1 MCFFSDVCREERQRF
16 ESNILRKLNTIIE
29 AVRGENPGRVPN
41 GNRERGNYT
50 LLPPMPFR
58 DIAALVRFDHD
69 LQENQ
74 QLRDEFESLEIK
86 FIQTFIKFQI
96 LFKV

>member
-1 MCFFSDVCREERQRF
+1 
-16 ESNILRKLNTIIE
+16 
-29 AVRGENPGRVPN
+29 
-41 GNRERGNYT
+41 
-50 LLPPMPFR
+50 MPFR

-96 LFKV
+96 LFKVWDCFDVSKTLRIPRFIL